1 MLTDEDIKRIGNE
14 IVKRMTGVANIKKR
28 RNKLKSEMYKPT
40 VRYDFQDGIGDTYDL
55 SDDTCKPISISMKR
69 HPATSSR

>member
-28 RNKLKSEMYKPT
+28 RN
-40 VRYDFQDGIGDTYDL
+40 RYNRVWWYEA
-55 SDDTCKPISISMKR
+55 M
-69 HPATSSR
+69 

>member
-28 RNKLKSEMYKPT
+28 Q
-40 VRYDFQDGIGDTYDL
+40 V
-55 SDDTCKPISISMKR
+55 
-69 HPATSSR
+69 